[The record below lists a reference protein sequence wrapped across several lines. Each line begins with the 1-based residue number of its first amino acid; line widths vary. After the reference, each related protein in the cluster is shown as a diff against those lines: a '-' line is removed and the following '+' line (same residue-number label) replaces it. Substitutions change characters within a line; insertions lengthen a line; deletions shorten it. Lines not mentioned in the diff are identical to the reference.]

1 MRGLIEPRLPEV
13 GRIRLGTRE
22 VTKGGKVAPKE
33 SASLIFTS
41 ESKGTLSRLCRIVGG
56 QVTPWQDGQEPWRLI
71 STVSQLAVQVPP
83 QLMSDPSYEL
93 WSAAGLLRRC
103 DGETC
108 EVPVE
113 TPDGPVIEQTP
124 CQCSGAN
131 PECRPTSRLRVV
143 IPQVPGVGVW
153 ILTTHSA
160 IAASELAG
168 QARLLRLGNV
178 SGLVPATVAIEHERT
193 RRGREVP
200 VLRVRFHVGLEEL
213 GALPTPIAGAI
224 ERGE

>member
-1 MRGLIEPRLPEV
+1 MRARIEPRLPEV

-22 VTKGGKVAPKE
+22 VSRTGKIAPKE
-33 SASLIFTS
+33 SEALIFTS
-41 ESKGTLSRLCRIVGG
+41 ESKGTLARLCQIVGG
-56 QVTPWQDGQEPWRLI
+56 QVEAWTDGPEPWRLI

-83 QLMSDPSYEL
+83 QLLSEPAYEL

-124 CQCSGAN
+124 CQCSGTDMA
-131 PECRPTSRLRVV
+131 CKPTSRLRVV
-143 IPQVPGVGVW
+143 IPQVPGIGVW

-160 IAASELAG
+160 IAAGELSG
-168 QARLLRLGNV
+168 QRRLLEAAGAT
-178 SGLVPATVAIEHERT
+178 LVPAVIAIEHERT

-200 VLRVRFHVGLEEL
+200 VLRLRFHVGLEEL
-213 GALPTPIAGAI
+213 GVVAARPAGQLGK
-224 ERGE
+224 GE